1 MRISDW
7 SSDVCSSDLFRLKST
22 LLSVNYVKLDQPLNN
37 GAHPINSVLFRRF
50 AQQRL
55 TVGGLRHYVP
65 APPRGDAPGRCGD
78 RSSVGW
84 SAGLWYQRSGVRT
97 PSVAP
102 FSHIID
108 PA

>member
-65 APPRGDAPGRCGD
+65 APPRGDAPGRCG
-78 RSSVGW
+78 RSEERRVGKECCSTW
-84 SAGLWYQRSGVRT
+84 RVRWV
-97 PSVAP
+97 P
-102 FSHIID
+102 
-108 PA
+108 